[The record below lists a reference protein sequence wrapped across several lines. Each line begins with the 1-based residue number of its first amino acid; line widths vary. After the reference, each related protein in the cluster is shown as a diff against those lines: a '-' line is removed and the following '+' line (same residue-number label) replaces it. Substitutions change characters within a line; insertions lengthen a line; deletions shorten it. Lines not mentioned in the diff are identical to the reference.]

1 MKRSL
6 KRPGRRQPSQGPF
19 SFESDGRGSESLIY
33 GTMPV
38 LEALRSRPG
47 RLRRIL
53 IAEGS
58 RESRLTEILDLAA
71 GNKVPFDRV
80 DRQHLDR
87 IVEPGANHQGIVAIA
102 AAAEYLDEDELL
114 DSLPAEP
121 LVVLL
126 DTIEDPRNLGAI
138 LRTAEC
144 AGADGVFLPN
154 RRSAGLTEAAVK
166 TSAGAAE
173 YLKIARTANLNRLID
188 NLKSRG
194 IWIVGADGAADM
206 DYTEWD
212 WSLPTALVLGSE
224 GSGLR
229 RLVSE
234 NCDSKVRIPM
244 YGKINS
250 LNVSVAAGVL
260 LFEARRRRKS
270 KDRTKDGE

>member
-1 MKRSL
+1 
-6 KRPGRRQPSQGPF
+6 
-19 SFESDGRGSESLIY
+19 
-33 GTMPV
+33 MPV

-80 DRQHLDR
+80 ERQHLDR

-121 LVVLL
+121 LLVLL

-194 IWIVGADGAADM
+194 IWIVGADGAADL

>member
-1 MKRSL
+1 M
-6 KRPGRRQPSQGPF
+6 
-19 SFESDGRGSESLIY
+19 Y

-80 DRQHLDR
+80 ERQHLDR

-121 LVVLL
+121 LLVLL

>member
-1 MKRSL
+1 
-6 KRPGRRQPSQGPF
+6 
-19 SFESDGRGSESLIY
+19 
-33 GTMPV
+33 
-38 LEALRSRPG
+38 
-47 RLRRIL
+47 
-53 IAEGS
+53 
-58 RESRLTEILDLAA
+58 
-71 GNKVPFDRV
+71 
-80 DRQHLDR
+80 
-87 IVEPGANHQGIVAIA
+87 IA

-121 LVVLL
+121 LLVLL